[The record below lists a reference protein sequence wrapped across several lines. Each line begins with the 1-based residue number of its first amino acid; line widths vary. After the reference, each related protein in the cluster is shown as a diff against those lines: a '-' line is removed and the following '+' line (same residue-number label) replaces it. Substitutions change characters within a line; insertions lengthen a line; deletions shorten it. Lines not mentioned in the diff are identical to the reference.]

1 MGSNTVVEAGGK
13 KIRGRMYPWGIVE
26 GKQSNLVN
34 LNSEQRE
41 GHELS
46 LYNINCYETRS
57 GIISS
62 SLYIITRLTR
72 NYIKLT

>member
-46 LYNINCYETRS
+46 LYNINC
-57 GIISS
+57 
-62 SLYIITRLTR
+62 
-72 NYIKLT
+72 